1 MLFILPVLLV
11 ALGVWW
17 VVGWLVDRDLATDGP
32 AVGIVSD
39 DDDTGSDGFAP
50 AALRRRYGWLWWRGG
65 ALFIEGGQRWWES
78 RLLHRQVPLT
88 DARLVDVRRSRS
100 GGWFIRATEGH
111 TRLVFEVGERQY
123 LLIVPSEQ
131 ASWAA
136 SSLAAASD

>member
-17 VVGWLVDRDLATDGP
+17 VVGWVVDRDLATDDLALGS
-32 AVGIVSD
+32 AS

-65 ALFIEGGQRWWES
+65 ALFMEGGQRWWES

-88 DARLVDVRRSRS
+88 DARLVDVRRSRG
-100 GGWFIRATEGH
+100 GGWFIRATDGH
-111 TRLVFEVGERQY
+111 TRLVFEVGEQQY
-123 LLIVPSEQ
+123 LLIVPTEQ

-136 SSLAAASD
+136 SSVAAASD

>member
-1 MLFILPVLLV
+1 MLLILVGLV
-11 ALGVWW
+11 AALAVWW
-17 VVGWLVDRDLATDGP
+17 AVGWLVDRDLSTDGP
-32 AVGIVSD
+32 ALGNAS

-50 AALRRRYGWLWWRGG
+50 AALRRRHGWLWWSGG

-78 RLLHRQVPLT
+78 RWLKRQVRLT

-100 GGWFIRATEGH
+100 GGWFVRATEGH
-111 TRLVFEVGERQY
+111 TRLVLEVGERQY
-123 LLIVPSEQ
+123 LLIVPTEQ